1 MAHHHSSEVTMTKS
15 QIFRFMLFGIILG
28 IQPTFSQ
35 TSSGGTLVEGRA
47 VWASPGSVA
56 FNDSSTQAFVE
67 HCKRANI
74 NIIVLL
80 TVASDQAVYFHS
92 KKFPESVAQQFKD
105 FDPLAAVIREAHKR
119 GIRVHAWLCDFTV
132 SPDGPIMKNHPEW
145 AELNPEGKV
154 TSSAEFLDRGRPYNE
169 TWMCPAR
176 RPGYTDQWL
185 IPMIEEIVTDYDV
198 DGIHHDY
205 VRYPGDVAPDSYC
218 FCDYCLDAMM
228 KYPHLYYEAY
238 PDSVFP
244 IIPRLPNRE
253 ANWSTDITVR
263 PKDWDQ
269 WDRKKKA
276 EFLLTGSFLKGGPS
290 DLDYFFYTF
299 RQDQINRFAREA
311 WEHASAIKPNIEFSA
326 AVFKNPIMS
335 GRFIGQRWTDFS
347 PWVDVM
353 MPMVYRSHFPH
364 TNYDT
369 FITMLEEYTRYEYSW
384 AKDRTQLS
392 VGLDVHYM
400 FSEERLF
407 LTEGSHVAD
416 SLKELRGKDRDA
428 FVQRLQ
434 SSYSSVVDHL
444 REIAPDVE
452 KKLTAAF
459 LDLPKLGAEQLDSLQ
474 EVILSLA
481 VNPPD
486 DYYPKE
492 KLRRAI
498 EAVRK
503 GGGNGIVIFD
513 GGGLTYRKLWP
524 ALEDVFKEPSVEPF
538 TVSSAAEMSIVTL
551 KAQRGDIASM
561 QRKLWYL
568 GVLAVIL
575 LVALLYVINRKK
587 KPASAPAVSG
597 ASGGGDS

>member
-1 MAHHHSSEVTMTKS
+1 MTRKPV
-15 QIFRFMLFGIILG
+15 FRLVLFGALLSYQVALCQAG
-28 IQPTFSQ
+28 P
-35 TSSGGTLVEGRA
+35 GGTAVEGRA

-56 FNDSSTQAFVE
+56 YNDSSTQAFVE

-80 TVASDQAVYFHS
+80 VEYSDKDVYYHS
-92 KKFPESVAQQFKD
+92 KKFPESISPAFKN

-119 GIRVHAWLCDFTV
+119 GIRVHAWLCDFTQ
-132 SPDGPIMKNHPEW
+132 SADGPIMQKHPEW
-145 AELNPEGKV
+145 AQRNPEGKI
-154 TSSAEFLDRGRPYNE
+154 SSQAEFLSGGVQYDQN
-169 TWMCPAR
+169 WMCPAR

-185 IPMIEEIVTDYDV
+185 IPMIEEIVSDYDV

-218 FCDYCLDAMM
+218 FCDYCVDEMM
-228 KYPHLYYEAY
+228 KYAHFFYEAY

-244 IIPRLPNRE
+244 VIPRLPNRE

-299 RQDQINRFAREA
+299 RQDAINRFAREV
-311 WEHASAIKPNIEFSA
+311 WERASAIKPNIEFSA

-353 MPMVYRSHFPH
+353 MPMVYRSHFPSVDF
-364 TNYDT
+364 DT
-369 FITMLEEYTRYEYSW
+369 FIKMLEEYTRYEYEW
-384 AKDRTQLS
+384 AKDRTHLS

-400 FSEERLF
+400 YNEERLF
-407 LTEGSHVAD
+407 LSDALHIAD
-416 SLKELRGKDRDA
+416 SLKVLRGIRREQYA
-428 FVQRLQ
+428 RRIQ
-434 SSYSSVVDHL
+434 SRYALVKDHL
-444 REIAPDVE
+444 HQVALEVE
-452 KKLTAAF
+452 EKLTPDLLA
-459 LDLPKLGAEQLDSLQ
+459 LPKLAGERLVQLQNLIAS
-474 EVILSLA
+474 INA
-481 VNPPD
+481 NPPE

-498 EAVRK
+498 ETVRK

-513 GGGLTYRKLWP
+513 AGGLTSRKLWP
-524 ALEDVFKEPSVEPF
+524 VLEELFKQPSVEPF
-538 TVSSAAEMSIVTL
+538 TVSSATEMSIVRV
-551 KAQRGDIASM
+551 KAQREELASA
-561 QRKLWYL
+561 QRRSWYL
-568 GVLAVIL
+568 GGVAVLL
-575 LVALLYVINRKK
+575 LLGLLF
-587 KPASAPAVSG
+587 AVSRKRRTT
-597 ASGGGDS
+597 